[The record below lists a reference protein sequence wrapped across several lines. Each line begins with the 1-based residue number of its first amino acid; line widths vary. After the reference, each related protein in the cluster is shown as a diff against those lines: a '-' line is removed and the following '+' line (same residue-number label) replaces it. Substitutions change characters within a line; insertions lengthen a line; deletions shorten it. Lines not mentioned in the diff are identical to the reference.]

1 MGDQWTIGFVGAGV
15 MAEVMIAG
23 LLDEGV
29 VEPGRV
35 LASNR
40 RPLRSEELSERYGIE
55 TTIDNAAVAA
65 EADVVVLSVK
75 PQTLPGVLR
84 ELEGKIKP
92 EATVLSIVAG
102 ARTAVL
108 QRGLGHERVARCMPN
123 LPCRIRQGMSVWA
136 APEDTPA
143 DHVSRIE
150 AVLGVMGEAIRVS
163 DEGHVDRATAVNGTG
178 PAIVAQFVKA
188 MLEAAAY
195 IGESRPVAKET
206 VLATLA
212 GTAQMIR
219 DSDVHVAE
227 LIDEVTSPGGTTSR
241 ALQVL
246 KQGRF
251 SAVLTES
258 VDAAYQ
264 RTLELGESLEKKME
278 KNLED

>member
-1 MGDQWTIGFVGAGV
+1 MAEQWTIGFVGAGV

-29 VEPGRV
+29 VAPSRV

-40 RPLRSEELSERYGIE
+40 RSERSQELADKYGIQ
-55 TTIDNAAVAA
+55 TTTDNAVVAQG
-65 EADVVVLSVK
+65 ADVVVLSVK
-75 PQTLPGVLR
+75 PQTLAKVLK
-84 ELEGKIKP
+84 ELKDKINP

-102 ARTAVL
+102 ARTGVL
-108 QRGLGHERVARCMPN
+108 QRGLAHERVARCMPN
-123 LPCRIRQGMSVWA
+123 LPCRIRQGMTVWA
-136 APEDTPA
+136 APEEMPE
-143 DHVSRIE
+143 DHVARIE
-150 AVLGVMGEAIRVS
+150 AVLGVMGGVIRVS
-163 DEGHVDRATAVNGTG
+163 DESHVDRATAVNGTG

-206 VLATLA
+206 VLSTLA

-264 RTLELGESLEKKME
+264 RTLELGESLEKK
-278 KNLED
+278 LES